1 MTLSQQPIISVIGL
15 SKKYYLGSE
24 NYQVVSRILRKLKRQ
39 LNPHLQGTKEMDQT
53 IWALKD
59 VDFDI
64 YQGERVGIIG
74 KNGAGK
80 STLLK
85 ILSRLVYPTEGRAVI
100 RGRITS
106 LLEVGTGFNASLSG
120 RDNIYLNASLHGL
133 QKAEIDAIFEDVVE
147 FSEVKQFLDTP
158 VKHYSS
164 GMRMRLA
171 FAVAAHLDPD
181 ILLLDEV
188 LAVGDM
194 SFQQKCL
201 QRVEGLTS
209 QGRTVIFVS
218 HSMDAIARFCD
229 RCLWLEKGK
238 IVADGPTETVVSQY
252 IEKVMGVKSQLE
264 LTSNSHSLDTSTS
277 KSPEHEYFRL
287 ISVKVINAAKQ
298 RVTTIPVY
306 QSVGIE
312 IVYDILDGSKN
323 IQPAIHCKTGKNL
336 FAFAAAYT
344 DPQYMYNN
352 PQPGRYRAIAW
363 IPANLLNIGLVYVT
377 IIMVTPDPLQEHLI
391 LERAVSFNVHETE
404 GITNTA
410 RGLFAR
416 DFPGAVRPLLNWET
430 HYQPRGQKT
439 APNLVD
445 LDI

>member
-1 MTLSQQPIISVIGL
+1 MTISQQPVISVIGL

-24 NYQVVSRILRKLKRQ
+24 NYQLGTRILRKLKRKISPSSRKDD
-39 LNPHLQGTKEMDQT
+39 LETHKI

-85 ILSRLVYPTEGRAVI
+85 ILSRLVYPTEGRAII

-133 QKAEIDAIFEDVVE
+133 QRQEIDAIFEDVVE
-147 FSEVKQFLDTP
+147 FSEVRRFLDTP

-201 QRVEGLTS
+201 ERVEGFTS
-209 QGRTVIFVS
+209 EGRTVIFVS
-218 HSMDAIARFCD
+218 HSMDAVARFCD
-229 RCLWLEKGK
+229 RCIWFEQGK
-238 IVADGPTETVVSQY
+238 IIADGPTETVITKY
-252 IEKVMGVKSQLE
+252 IEKVMGVTSQWY
-264 LTSNSHSLDTSTS
+264 
-277 KSPEHEYFRL
+277 SPLNYQSSSPSSSSSSIETNPYFQV
-287 ISVKVINAAKQ
+287 ISVRVVNSNKQ
-298 RVTTIPVY
+298 SVTTIAVY
-306 QSVGIE
+306 EKVGVE
-312 IVYDILDGSKN
+312 ITYDIFDGSQN
-323 IQPAIHCKTGKNL
+323 IQPALHCKTQNNQ
-336 FAFAAAYT
+336 FAFAVAYT
-344 DPQYMYNN
+344 DPEYMYHN
-352 PQPGRYRAIAW
+352 PKPGRYCAIAW
-363 IPANLLNIGLVYVT
+363 IPPNLLNIGLVHITLV
-377 IIMVTPDPLQEHLI
+377 MATPDPLKEYLVQERI
-391 LERAVSFNVHETE
+391 VSFNVHETQ
-404 GITNTA
+404 GVTNTA
-410 RGLFAR
+410 RGLFGR
-416 DFPGAVRPLLNWET
+416 DFPGSVRPLLTWET
-430 HYQPRGQKT
+430 QY
-439 APNLVD
+439 NSL
-445 LDI
+445 